1 MQEVPAVADDDPAG
15 AELSGGDRLR
25 EALASEDDPADLT
38 ALIQEAARTKDR
50 LDQLDAILRG
60 DVEMWAQLVDG
71 RTGKV
76 LEVRVDSVMQEARQL
91 TTVFRQTLAEIRRRR
106 DGGGTLGGKLG
117 GLLDDL

>member
-1 MQEVPAVADDDPAG
+1 MADDEPAADDLSGGARLRAALTKDDDPA
-15 AELSGGDRLR
+15 DM
-25 EALASEDDPADLT
+25 T
-38 ALIQEAARTKDR
+38 ALVEEAARTKDR

-60 DVEMWAQLVDG
+60 DTDMWAQLTEG
-71 RTGKV
+71 RSGT
-76 LEVRVDSVMQEARQL
+76 LEIRVDSVMQEARQL

>member
-1 MQEVPAVADDDPAG
+1 MADDDPAG

-25 EALASEDDPADLT
+25 EALALEGDPADLT

-71 RTGKV
+71 RSGKV

>member
-1 MQEVPAVADDDPAG
+1 MADDDPV
-15 AELSGGDRLR
+15 AEGFSGGQRLR
-25 EALASEDDPADLT
+25 AALTEAEDPADLV
-38 ALIQEAARTKDR
+38 ALIEEAARTKDR

-60 DVEMWAQLVDG
+60 DTDTWAQLTEG
-71 RTGKV
+71 RTGA